1 VERLWDHLPV
11 ERRWVLLQLAEVHQV
26 LCLLVELDNLVECQD
41 NQDNQV
47 FRDSQ
52 DNLEFQDSRAL
63 HNLVQ
68 LSQDSLEYQGNLVEC
83 QDNLEFQGNLE
94 ECQDNLDKLVLFHH
108 QLVEFK
114 FKMITSHLLAQH
126 LGRHLLEQQMI
137 TSHLLVA

>member
-1 VERLWDHLPV
+1 V
-11 ERRWVLLQLAEVHQV
+11 ERRWDLLQLAEVHQV

-41 NQDNQV
+41 NQDNLV
-47 FRDSQ
+47 FRDNQ
-52 DNLEFQDSRAL
+52 DNLEFRDSRAL

-68 LSQDSLEYQGNLVEC
+68 LSQDNQAFQDNQVFQDSLVEC
-83 QDNLEFQGNLE
+83 QDNLER
-94 ECQDNLDKLVLFHH
+94 CQDNQDKLVLFHH
-108 QLVEFK
+108 QLVEFN